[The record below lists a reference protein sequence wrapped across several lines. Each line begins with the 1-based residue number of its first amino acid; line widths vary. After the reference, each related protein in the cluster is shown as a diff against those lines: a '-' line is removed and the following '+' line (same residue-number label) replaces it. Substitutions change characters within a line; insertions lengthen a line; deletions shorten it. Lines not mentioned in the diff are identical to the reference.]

1 MYIQSIES
9 VEIYNNDN
17 EKDILERAEEILD
30 CIGTLYKGKELMSL
44 ATGELMSGEEIM
56 NACHVL
62 KYFLKSG
69 NYFQILK
76 KI

>member
-9 VEIYNNDN
+9 VEIYNDAY
-17 EKDILERAEEILD
+17 EKGNLERAEEILD
-30 CIGTLYKGKELMSL
+30 CIGTLYKEKELMSL
-44 ATGELMSGEEIM
+44 ATGELMSGEEII

-62 KYFLKSG
+62 NYFLNSG
-69 NYFQILK
+69 NYFQVTK